1 VSIDYSTEAVLHTVR
16 RLLAARGDVQMI
28 ISDPGSQL
36 VGASAELIEWRKGWD
51 FEQLTRFGASRG
63 LEWRT
68 IMPNSQ
74 HQNGAAEVMIKMV
87 KGVQKSLVHALGDTK
102 LSLNEMFTTMA
113 EISNLVNERPI
124 GIKPNDKSATDYL
137 SPNSLLLGRCS
148 DRISSGPFQPDQVF
162 TDCPKAAKTRFLLVQ
177 TIVCQF
183 WNVWMKLYFPT
194 LLIRQKWHTEKRN
207 LMVGDICL
215 LKESNVFRSEWRL
228 CEVTETFPD
237 NSGIVRNVQVI
248 VKAKQGGSKDYI
260 PTKPIY
266 VKRHV
271 NNLVVLVPADERDEL
286 DLGELHHGP
295 QQ

>member
-1 VSIDYSTEAVLHTVR
+1 
-16 RLLAARGDVQMI
+16 
-28 ISDPGSQL
+28 
-36 VGASAELIEWRKGWD
+36 
-51 FEQLTRFGASRG
+51 
-63 LEWRT
+63 
-68 IMPNSQ
+68 
-74 HQNGAAEVMIKMV
+74 
-87 KGVQKSLVHALGDTK
+87 
-102 LSLNEMFTTMA
+102 
-113 EISNLVNERPI
+113 
-124 GIKPNDKSATDYL
+124 
-137 SPNSLLLGRCS
+137 
-148 DRISSGPFQPDQVF
+148 
-162 TDCPKAAKTRFLLVQ
+162 
-177 TIVCQF
+177 
-183 WNVWMKLYFPT
+183 
-194 LLIRQKWHTEKRN
+194 
-207 LMVGDICL
+207 MVGDICL